1 MAADPKHKWT
11 VEEYLA
17 FERASEERH
26 EYVDGEIID
35 MVGASERHN
44 WIATNMSGNLYPQV
58 VAHGCR
64 IYSNDMQVRGKS
76 ARHYLYP
83 DIVVVCG
90 ERQIEHGQQDTL
102 LNPTLVIEILS
113 PSTERRDRGQ
123 KFLAYKAIPSLQTYV
138 LVSQDA
144 PRVEQYTRREG
155 DIWEYKET
163 SGLDAEVEFVSIQ
176 CKLQLAHV
184 YQGVSFE
191 HG

>member
-11 VEEYLA
+11 VDEYLA

-26 EYVDGEIID
+26 EYVDGEVFD
-35 MVGASERHN
+35 MVGASKKHN
-44 WIATNMSGNLYPQV
+44 RISGNIFAYLLPLLREK
-58 VAHGCR
+58 GCWAY
-64 IYSNDMQVRGKS
+64 INDMKVGIRKRQYR
-76 ARHYLYP
+76 YP
-83 DIVVVCG
+83 DIVVACG
-90 ERQIEHGQQDTL
+90 EERMEDVSEDTL
-102 LNPTLVIEILS
+102 LNPIMVIEVLS
-113 PSTERRDRGQ
+113 PSTELHDRTK
-123 KFLAYKAIPSLQTYV
+123 KFAAYRQIASLQVYV
-138 LVSQDA
+138 LVSQDT
-144 PRVEQYTRREG
+144 PKIEQYTRREG